1 MRYAR
6 CVVCVPGLVSTM
18 PAAVSASGEGPGEP
32 HTPSLQLGL
41 SCGTYREGVLGL
53 VPDSSVVPG
62 HPLCKVSVGT
72 AGHLVIHL

>member
-1 MRYAR
+1 
-6 CVVCVPGLVSTM
+6 M
-18 PAAVSASGEGPGEP
+18 PAAVSASGGGQGEP

-41 SCGTYREGVLGL
+41 SCGTCTEEGVLGL

-62 HPLCKVSVGT
+62 HPLYKVSVGT